1 MGQRNLELRSPLGR
15 QQNDPRLKLWMEYLR
30 LSPSYALARSVL
42 RGDTTQEQALQL
54 VADIDDVVVRAAR
67 DFGDVWATNREEY
80 WRQKAFELFGVQL
93 ADPDLKV
100 VHVMQEGEEIDM
112 ADLNA
117 HVREYAAHTRR
128 EMGNPLTVLVS
139 VPIDMNRQHL
149 MRLFGGMLTY
159 FKENRQDYLE
169 ADIPEPRYKLAKSR
183 IPLRN
188 LEQILK
194 VANTKARNPNIKHW
208 LLGTELK
215 LNMTSSEVLT
225 KEGVDRKVWSEA
237 SVVMNATV
245 SRILKQA
252 LLVAENAARGNFP
265 SFDAC
270 PQAPNKLDYIY
281 IGKKLGL
288 ISQLDNLL

>member
-42 RGDTTQEQALQL
+42 RGDTTLEQAVLS
-54 VADIDDVVVRAAR
+54 VSDIDALLRTAR
-67 DFGDVWATNREEY
+67 DFGDVWATSKEEH
-80 WRQKAFELFGVQL
+80 WRHKAFDLFGVQL
-93 ADPDLKV
+93 ANPDLKV

-149 MRLFGGMLTY
+149 IQLFGGMLTY

-188 LEQILK
+188 LDQILK
-194 VANTKARNPNIKHW
+194 VATAKATNPNIKHW
-208 LLGTELK
+208 ELGAELK
-215 LNMTSSEVLT
+215 LNLTSAEVLK
-225 KEGVDRKVWSEA
+225 KEGVDPKVWSEA

-252 LLVAENAARGNFP
+252 LLVSENAARGRFP
-265 SFDAC
+265 SFEPC
-270 PQAPNKLDYIY
+270 PQAPNKIDYAY
-281 IGKKLGL
+281 VGSKLEATR
-288 ISQLDNLL
+288 QLDNLL

>member
-30 LSPSYALARSVL
+30 FSPSYALARRVL
-42 RGDTTQEQALQL
+42 GGETTHKQAVKL
-54 VADIDDVVVRAAR
+54 VADIDVVLRAAQ
-67 DFGDVWATNREEY
+67 DFGDVWANNREEY
-80 WRQKAFELFGVQL
+80 WRLKAFELFGVQL
-93 ADPDLKV
+93 ANPDLKV

-149 MRLFGGMLTY
+149 MQLFGGMLTY

-188 LEQILK
+188 LEQILN
-194 VANTKARNPNIKHW
+194 AATAKAKNPNIRHW
-208 LLGTELK
+208 ELGAELK
-215 LNMTSSEVLT
+215 LNLTSSEVLK
-225 KEGVDRKVWSEA
+225 KEGVDQRVWSDA

-245 SRILKQA
+245 SRVLKQA
-252 LLVAENAARGNFP
+252 LLVSENAARGNFP
-265 SFDAC
+265 SFEAC
-270 PQAPNKLDYIY
+270 QQAPNKLDYGY
-281 IGKKLGL
+281 IGSKLEA
-288 ISQLDNLL
+288 IRQLDNLL